1 MNDGKSRQSV
11 RKYLPDD
18 LEVIKALESALI
30 SEEASAA
37 TLASPELRQPKPGD
51 VVEAKVLGMQAD
63 AVRVDVGWK
72 SDGVVPSS
80 EFPDQFP
87 AVGST
92 LRVRVLKLEN
102 ADGQVACSAEDAK
115 RADLMAELASG
126 RTGRVVEG
134 RVMEAVKGG
143 LVVDVGLRAF
153 MPAREVGL
161 RFIEDLA
168 PFVGQR
174 FPVRVVECNPAD
186 RRIIVSRRSI
196 LEEERAGEREKL
208 LATLEAGQVLG
219 GTVVKV
225 LDFGAFVDIGG
236 AEGLLHKGDMAW
248 GRVSHPSELVKEGD
262 HVRVAVLNFD
272 RASGKISLG
281 LKQTTAG
288 PWDTLEVC
296 HPVGSR
302 CKGRVTGLLDFGA
315 VVELEPG
322 LAGMV
327 HVSELSWEKRVR
339 KPADVVKLNQE
350 VEVEVI
356 GIDAAK
362 RKLSL
367 SMRRI
372 EENPHTDLASRF
384 PFATIVEGE
393 VRELLDFGAAIRL
406 DSGAEGMVHVSE
418 LAWGQRVNHPSEVV
432 KTGQRLTLIV
442 LGVDEVKQRLKLS
455 LKQTEPDPWWD
466 AASEFAVGTRHTGR
480 VTRVEKFGAF
490 VELKPGFEG
499 LLHVSR
505 MGGEQGDRP
514 AARFKH
520 GATVQVEVVELA
532 PEERR
537 AALAMVTGDGE

>member
-11 RKYLPDD
+11 KKYLPDD
-18 LEVIKALESALI
+18 LEVMKALESALMA
-30 SEEASAA
+30 EEASAA
-37 TLASPELRQPKPGD
+37 TLASPELRQPKAGD

-72 SDGVVPSS
+72 ADGVVPNS

-87 AVGST
+87 EVGSL

-115 RADLMAELASG
+115 RADLMAELATG
-126 RTGRVVEG
+126 RTGRTVEG

-153 MPAREVGL
+153 MPAREAGL
-161 RFIEDLA
+161 RFIEDLQH
-168 PFVGQR
+168 FVGQR
-174 FPVRVVECNPAD
+174 FPVKVIECNAAD
-186 RRIIVSRRSI
+186 RRIIVSRRAI
-196 LEEERAGEREKL
+196 LEEERAGQKEKL
-208 LATLEAGQVLG
+208 LATLEAGQVLD
-219 GTVVKV
+219 GTVVKI

-236 AEGLLHKGDMAW
+236 TEGLLHKGDMAW
-248 GRVSHPSELVKEGD
+248 GRVNHPSELVKEGER
-262 HVRVAVLNFD
+262 VRVAVLNFD
-272 RASGKISLG
+272 RSSGKISLG

-288 PWDTLEVC
+288 PWDIIEVS

-302 CKGRVTGLLDFGA
+302 AKGRVTGLLDFGA

-339 KPADVVKLNQE
+339 KPSDVVQLNQE
-350 VEVEVI
+350 VEVEVL
-356 GIDAAK
+356 GIDAPK
-362 RKLSL
+362 RRLSL

-384 PFATIVEGE
+384 PFASIVEGE

-406 DSGAEGMVHVSE
+406 DSGAEGLVHVSE
-418 LAWGQRVNHPSEVV
+418 LSWGQRVNHPREVV
-432 KTGQRLTLIV
+432 AVGQKLTLIV
-442 LGVDEVKQRLKLS
+442 LGVDEGKQRLKLS

-466 AASEFAVGTRHTGR
+466 APGEFAVGSRHTGR

-505 MGGEQGDRP
+505 MGGEQGARP
-514 AARFKH
+514 SALLKH

-537 AALAMVTGDGE
+537 ASLALVTGDME